1 MALEAAHLYRYA
13 ELGVHMEDGGLLMRA
28 NIHTLFDLGLI
39 TIKTESGLIHI
50 DDEIRSFESYGEL
63 HLQPVKQKLSR
74 GQHQWLKLHWAQH
87 Q

>member
-1 MALEAAHLYRYA
+1 
-13 ELGVHMEDGGLLMRA
+13 MEDGGLLMQA
-28 NIHTLFDLGLI
+28 DIHTLFDLGLI
-39 TIKTESGLIHI
+39 TIDTESGLIHI

-63 HLQPVKQKLSR
+63 HLQPVRQKLSR